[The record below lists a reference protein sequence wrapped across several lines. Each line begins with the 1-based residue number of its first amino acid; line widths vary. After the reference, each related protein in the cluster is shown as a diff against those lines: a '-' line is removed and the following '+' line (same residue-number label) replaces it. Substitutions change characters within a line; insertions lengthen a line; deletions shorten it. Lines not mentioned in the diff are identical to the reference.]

1 VTKSRY
7 REVWDLKLSEAC
19 KADMGRPQNHDLW
32 TLRRACRPSAAIR
45 TSKLAESSR
54 LVSVPGT
61 RGLAPPP
68 HDTKSSAA
76 LPRQPSDARSNGL
89 AVPRRGR
96 PFRTTRR
103 KETANEEDHRPQ
115 GRRRPFDYG
124 FGVVLLPGTR
134 RLMSQPGCFGV
145 RLTARE
151 KHLRPGFGVLLHR
164 ARAGQILPTSRDV

>member
-1 VTKSRY
+1 M
-7 REVWDLKLSEAC
+7 KLSEAC
-19 KADMGRPQNHDLW
+19 KAAMGRPQLGCNNHDRW
-32 TLRRACRPSAAIR
+32 TPRRASRPSAAIR
-45 TSKLAESSR
+45 TSKLTESSR
-54 LVSVPGT
+54 LVSLPRT

-76 LPRQPSDARSNGL
+76 LPCQPSDARLNGL

-151 KHLRPGFGVLLHR
+151 KHLRSGFGVLLHR